1 MTTLTTGG
9 RTLAIV
15 AGAAFV
21 YGGLKM
27 ILGDA
32 LLDFSQWTTSVQLTV
47 IMVGGTI
54 AAGHLCDTA
63 LAAKRR
69 GAALGFAL
77 MFLSGTALIVF
88 NSVGKQAENS
98 MMTESQVD
106 AAAERRVGIKSDLE
120 RARKML
126 GEAQA
131 DLAKEARN
139 GGCGKTCQGIQ
150 ATIGVYEAAVKGH
163 VADLEKMGIPMVVHA
178 RETEMAKVMAMFGA
192 EELKSKA
199 ALTLLAP
206 FFYTLFFELGSVISL
221 GFAFRREPVKVEA
234 AKVQAITEKPEGQI
248 TDKELEELRRIYAK
262 PRLSLSNDDLAKKLG
277 VSKSESSKRASKAV
291 AAGILT
297 RVPHGREVRLQL
309 ASAGHT
315 LN

>member
-1 MTTLTTGG
+1 VNLTPNG
-9 RTLAIV
+9 RLLAIV

-234 AKVQAITEKPEGQI
+234 AKVVAITEKPEG
-248 TDKELEELRRIYAK
+248 ELKDEEIESLRRLYS
-262 PRLSLSNDDLAKKLG
+262 RSNAALTNDAVAAKLG
-277 VSKSESSKRASKAV
+277 VSKAEASKRVQKAV
-291 AAGILT
+291 NAGVLSKQ
-297 RVPHGREVRLQL
+297 RSGREVAVRL
-309 ASAGHT
+309 

>member
-1 MTTLTTGG
+1 MNTHITGG
-9 RTLAIV
+9 RTLAII

-163 VADLEKMGIPMVVHA
+163 VADLEKMGTPMVVHA

-192 EELKSKA
+192 EEVKSKA

-221 GFAFRREPVKVEA
+221 GFAFRRGPQPIAAPEVK
-234 AKVQAITEKPEGQI
+234 AITERPEG
-248 TDKELEELRRIYAK
+248 DLKDEEIEGLRRLYAK
-262 PRLSLSNDDLAKKLG
+262 SNVALSNGDVAAKLKI
-277 VSKSESSKRASKAV
+277 SKAEASKRITKAV
-291 AAGILT
+291 EAGVFT
-297 RVPHGREVRLQL
+297 RQRQGRNV
-309 ASAGHT
+309 AVM